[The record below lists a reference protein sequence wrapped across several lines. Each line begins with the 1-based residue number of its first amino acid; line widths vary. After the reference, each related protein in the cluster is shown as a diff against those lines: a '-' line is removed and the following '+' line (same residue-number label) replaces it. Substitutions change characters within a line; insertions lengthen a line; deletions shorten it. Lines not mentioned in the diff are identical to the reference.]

1 MVNKEYCG
9 FKIGDR
15 VKIISSK
22 SKYEGYLGTV
32 SRLNVGYYGYIAIHI
47 DETIYTQPR
56 VYDGKHHDALYAPAS
71 LRKIG
76 ENEMAKLD
84 DFNLVAKAT
93 HMYGYDTKKAFYFAL
108 YDSTVKSGDH
118 AVVGSFSNPQIVKI
132 EEVLNKDEAEKE
144 WSSINKAIIGKVDA
158 TAYFAHEEKKAAMT
172 KLRKEMDAKRKEIE
186 SRKDDE
192 YYASLDPEYKEMLE
206 KMKVLQA

>member
-1 MVNKEYCG
+1 MKKEKYCG
-9 FKIGDR
+9 FAVGDR
-15 VKIISSK
+15 IEIITSK
-22 SKYEGYLGTV
+22 SKYKGKLGTI
-32 SRLNVGYYGYIAIHI
+32 SRVNVGNYGCIGIFI
-47 DETIYTQPR
+47 DGTIYQPGR
-56 VYDGKHHDALYAPAS
+56 RANGYSDILYAPQS
-71 LRKIG
+71 LRKVK
-76 ENEMAKLD
+76 EDMAKLD

-118 AVVGSFSNPQIVKI
+118 AIVGSFSNPQIVKI

-192 YYASLDPEYKEMLE
+192 YYATLDPEYKEMLE